1 MTVQVTTTPPG
12 SSERYSSDPTF
23 ATVPLVPTGP
33 GVLQFQDVLPDG
45 SLGPIWGVEDLE
57 IVSTDD
63 DGIRVRF
70 PDGTEVVLQGTP
82 QEIAGLFGEIAPAAG
97 DEAGAQGGE
106 TGESG
111 GGSSG
116 AFNAFVVDNS
126 GTVFGLAPDG
136 SFVPLPEGSG
146 PTGLPDENDNLILT
160 LDGDTSPADSGSS
173 ATPASLLA
181 ATSTLSG
188 GLFTPLPDV
197 VDLSGSTSALDPAF
211 GTPFASDGNISNALA
226 GDDTVQLA
234 NVGEPNFVDT
244 FFGGEGN
251 DTLSGGNGGDVISGD
266 DPGAGVGGDDTLSG
280 NAGNDTLLGGPGD
293 DSLFGGGGGGD
304 VLDGGPGNDF
314 VDVGGGN
321 LNRER
326 IIISDREDG
335 IDTIANFDNFG
346 QFSETLDLDALFD
359 DLAGDLGVTLST
371 AARIDRLS
379 LVGAGTN
386 TTNVFIDQSAA
397 GDGSDQVQIAVI
409 QSTFATVFIGVGSG
423 ASVFDDVAVGA

>member
-12 SSERYSSDPTF
+12 TSERYSNDPTF
-23 ATVPLVPTGP
+23 AAVPLVPAGP

-45 SLGPIWGVEDLE
+45 SLGPIWGIEDLE

-82 QEIAGLFGEIAPAAG
+82 QQIAGLFGDIAPAAG
-97 DEAGAQGGE
+97 DDAGAQGAE

-116 AFNAFVVDNS
+116 AFNAFVADSS

-136 SFVPLPEGSG
+136 SFVPLLEGR
-146 PTGLPDENDNLILT
+146 GLAGVPDENDDLILT
-160 LDGDTSPADSGSS
+160 LESGTSPASS
-173 ATPASLLA
+173 PASSA
-181 ATSTLSG
+181 ATS
-188 GLFTPLPDV
+188 GLFTPLTDV
-197 VDLSGSTSALDPAF
+197 VDLSGPTSALVPAF
-211 GTPFASDGNISNALA
+211 GTPFAEDGNISNALA

-234 NVGEPNFVDT
+234 NAGEPNFVDT
-244 FFGGEGN
+244 FFGGAGN
-251 DTLSGGNGGDVISGD
+251 DTVNGGNGADLINGD
-266 DPGAGVGGDDTLSG
+266 DPGAAVGGDDTLNG
-280 NAGNDTLLGGPGD
+280 NGGNDTLLGGPGD

-359 DLAGDLGVTLST
+359 DLANDLGVALDT
-371 AARIDRLS
+371 AARIGRLS